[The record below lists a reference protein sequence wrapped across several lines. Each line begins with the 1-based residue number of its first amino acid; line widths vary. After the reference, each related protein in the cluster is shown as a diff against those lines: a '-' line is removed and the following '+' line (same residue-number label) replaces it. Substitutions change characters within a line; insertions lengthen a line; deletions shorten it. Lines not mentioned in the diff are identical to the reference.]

1 MREPC
6 NFLLVEDNADDVVLV
21 EYAFKEAGAPHRL
34 HAVGDG
40 QQAMDYMMG
49 KGAYADRKEYPLPSV
64 ILLDIKMPRVSGFEF
79 LEWLHREAPEDL
91 RLIPVIVMSS
101 SNDERDVKKAY
112 QLGAN
117 CYLIKPIPW
126 SEFKEQLKALN
137 IFWGEYVQTPTVK
150 A

>member
-21 EYAFKEAGAPHRL
+21 EHAFKGAGAPHRL

-40 QQAMDYMMG
+40 EQAMDYLMG
-49 KGAYADRKEYPLPSV
+49 TGVYADRKKYPLPSV

-79 LEWLHREAPEDL
+79 LEWLQREAPPDL

-101 SNDERDVKKAY
+101 SDDERDVKKAY

-126 SEFKEQLKALN
+126 SEFKEQLKVLN
-137 IFWGEYVQTPTVK
+137 IFWGDYVQTPPVK